1 MKKLCRLL
9 LVIGCI
15 LCLTGTLA
23 AAETARGDLSDRFG
37 EPTVEY
43 QDVTYRVKNRLSTM
57 VFLFVD
63 ETAEPEEQIL
73 LMGIVAVDDDQKR
86 LVPFYVDSRTEI
98 IGEDGQPRRLFE
110 IYTSV
115 EDDEQ
120 KCLQL
125 VQAINA
131 LFPLEVL
138 ESYMAVKIE
147 GLDLLD
153 GGAPAT
159 EAGTDRQAALKQ
171 RLKRIKAEAEGASS
185 NDVMSQFSAMS
196 EYLVTDMKTGE
207 VAKIADKATRYEIS
221 PSCLLPGEL
230 LEAEQGM
237 VYRINEEELL
247 PLVIDAFYEE
257 KIW

>member
-23 AAETARGDLSDRFG
+23 AAETARGDLSDRFS
-37 EPTVEY
+37 EPTIEY
-43 QDVTYRVKNRLSTM
+43 QGVTYRVKNRLSTM

-63 ETAEPEEQIL
+63 ETVEPQEQIL
-73 LMGIVAVDDDQKR
+73 LMGIIAVDDDQKR
-86 LVPFYVDSRTEI
+86 LVPFYVDSHTEI
-98 IGEDGQPRRLFE
+98 AGEDGQPQCLFE
-110 IYTSV
+110 IYASG

-125 VQAINA
+125 VEALNT
-131 LFPLEVL
+131 LFPLKVL
-138 ESYMAVKIE
+138 ESYMAVKVE

-153 GGAPAT
+153 GGAPETDAD
-159 EAGTDRQAALKQ
+159 ADRQAALKQ
-171 RLKRIKAEAEGASS
+171 RLKRIKATAAGASS
-185 NDVMSQFSAMS
+185 NDIMSQFSAMS
-196 EYLVTDMKTGE
+196 EYLVTDMKTGA
-207 VAKIADKATRYEIS
+207 VAKIADKANRYEIS
-221 PSCLLPGEL
+221 PSSVLPGEM
-230 LEAEQGM
+230 LEEEQGM
-237 VYRINEEELL
+237 VYRIDEEELL